1 MKTVLAVAAA
11 LGLSLS
17 VASACPMKRDTTA
30 SIDRETVASIK
41 TPAPAP
47 MSTPMSTP
55 ADADTKKEK
64 AG

>member
-11 LGLSLS
+11 LGLSVS
-17 VASACPMKRDTTA
+17 VAGACPMKRDTTA
-30 SIDRETVASIK
+30 SVDKETVASIK

-47 MSTPMSTP
+47 ISTP
-55 ADADTKKEK
+55 ADAGTKKDT